1 MAVAKHRYCKVAQ
14 MNNIPSSTR
23 QQKRKGAAVV
33 ELAVVTPFLAMLVL
47 GVCELGQS
55 LRVSSILAEA
65 GRNACTAAAS
75 PGGSNSQVT
84 SQVTTSLANAGLNAD
99 SASVTVYVNGV
110 AGADVSAANRL
121 DKVTV
126 SVSVPWK
133 SVNLSGTSA
142 YFMSSTTLS
151 NTTTMLKQ

>member
-1 MAVAKHRYCKVAQ
+1 MKNTFALRRRQKHA
-14 MNNIPSSTR
+14 
-23 QQKRKGAAVV
+23 GAAVV
-33 ELAVVTPFLAMLVL
+33 ELAVVTPFLAILVL

-65 GRNACTAAAS
+65 GRNACAAAAA

-84 SQVTTSLANAGLNAD
+84 SQVTTALSSAGLSSNA
-99 SASVTVYVNGV
+99 ASVTVYVNGV
-110 AGADVSAANRL
+110 AGASVSDASRL

-126 SVSVPWK
+126 TVSVPWQ